1 MMMIYTIYNIISFY
15 ISFALTFTP
24 IPRPLLL
31 NSCEDIR
38 YLKMINHKLAGNIF
52 TSDKAG

>member
-38 YLKMINHKLAGNIF
+38 YLKMINHKLAGN
-52 TSDKAG
+52 KAG